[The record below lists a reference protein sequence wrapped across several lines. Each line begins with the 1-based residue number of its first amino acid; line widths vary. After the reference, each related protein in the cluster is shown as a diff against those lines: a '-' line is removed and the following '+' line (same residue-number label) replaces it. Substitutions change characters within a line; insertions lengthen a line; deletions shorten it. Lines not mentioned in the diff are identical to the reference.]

1 MSGIKYITT
10 MLVIATLLPSYKS
23 KEKMVQPKDKAKD
36 ITFICTI
43 PKSQDEELK
52 MVLRPK
58 CKCTKPNCDCTKQD
72 CKH

>member
-10 MLVIATLLPSYKS
+10 MLVIATLLPSCKS
-23 KEKMVQPKDKAKD
+23 KEKMVQPKDKAKY